1 MLKKY
6 VIHIRNLKQI
16 LNHGLVLKTT
26 WILNSEKSNKKKKKD
41 FEKDFG
47 KTMENARKHR
57 DIKVVTTNKRR
68 NYLVSEP
75 TYHTIKW
82 FLEDLLGIEM
92 KKIKVKM
99 NKPIYL
105 DLSILEI
112 AKHWCMN
119 FGMIILNQSI
129 SKMKSYVTWIQT
141 ALVFILQLKMFM
153 EIL

>member
-26 WILNSEKSNKKKKKD
+26 WILNSEKSKKKEKD

-75 TYHTIKW
+75 TYHTTKW
-82 FLEDLLGIEM
+82 FLEDLLAIEM

-99 NKPIYL
+99 NKPMHL
-105 DLSILEI
+105 DLSILET

-129 SKMKSYVTWIQT
+129 SKMKNYVTWIQT

>member
-1 MLKKY
+1 MKINYSNKLVCNLYAKKVCY
-6 VIHIRNLKQI
+6 SHKK
-16 LNHGLVLKTT
+16 LKTNIKS
-26 WILNSEKSNKKKKKD
+26 WISFENYMNIKFRKKQQKKKKID

-57 DIKVVTTNKRR
+57 DIKVVTTNKRK

-75 TYHTIKW
+75 TYHTTKW
-82 FLEDLLGIEM
+82 FLEDLIGIEM

-112 AKHWCMN
+112 AKH
-119 FGMIILNQSI
+119 
-129 SKMKSYVTWIQT
+129 
-141 ALVFILQLKMFM
+141 
-153 EIL
+153 

>member
-1 MLKKY
+1 MKINYSNKLVCNLYAKKVCY
-6 VIHIRNLKQI
+6 SHKK
-16 LNHGLVLKTT
+16 LKTNIKS
-26 WILNSEKSNKKKKKD
+26 WISFENYMNI
-41 FEKDFG
+41 EKDFG

-75 TYHTIKW
+75 TYHTTKW
-82 FLEDLLGIEM
+82 FLEDLIGIEM

-112 AKHWCMN
+112 AKH
-119 FGMIILNQSI
+119 
-129 SKMKSYVTWIQT
+129 
-141 ALVFILQLKMFM
+141 
-153 EIL
+153 